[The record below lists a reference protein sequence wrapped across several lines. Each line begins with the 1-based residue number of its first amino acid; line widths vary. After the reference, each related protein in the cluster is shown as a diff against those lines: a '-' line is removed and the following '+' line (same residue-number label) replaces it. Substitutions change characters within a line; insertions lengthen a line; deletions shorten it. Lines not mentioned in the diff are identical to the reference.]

1 MLPPARAAVF
11 SSAPSRALP
20 PESLPLW
27 ARRYCQSRELLVPS
41 CWGVDLRRG
50 ARSLRVCRFTSYPR
64 ARILWRGNA
73 LFPPYRNIAQLAIN
87 AADTYVAKTEA
98 AAAELAVYFPSDN
111 AQMHVKTLPS
121 SLQLSVGWEVWLRCS
136 N

>member
-1 MLPPARAAVF
+1 V
-11 SSAPSRALP
+11 
-20 PESLPLW
+20 
-27 ARRYCQSRELLVPS
+27 RELGLPS
-41 CWGVDLRRG
+41 CVRRVVYFC
-50 ARSLRVCRFTSYPR
+50 LKPPTSP
-64 ARILWRGNA
+64 LCDRGNA

-98 AAAELAVYFPSDN
+98 AAAELAAYFPSDN